1 MKRKKYAKWLSVCL
15 AAAMCV
21 SGPLTM
27 IEAEAATATVAD
39 PMKEVLAEERV
50 EEYLEEET
58 EDAECGEIPED
69 FSWMDT
75 MFEEDAEKEKMEE
88 AESGDAALVQNGE
101 PLAETASPDTIETE
115 GENSGSDPQ
124 STEIF
129 GETDQDIW
137 QTEENCPDD
146 MEVFQSPVEF
156 QDGDISQLYS
166 ASSELTEQNPD
177 VELFTAGEDT
187 NINHADSGNASGS
200 VFSDGQE
207 KTETEDNTK
216 TEDKNGTDSIGDGS
230 NPGITDGE
238 ETKSEDDLIL
248 GESEATLVLKEG
260 EDFVERLNILLY
272 KAKDLATDDHPYKV
286 IIPPGNYEI
295 KGTISMYSNMHLY
308 AVGAVMKKT
317 STKKQIL
324 LRLGNTEI
332 SEGGYNGYRNI
343 TIEGGTWD
351 CNYES
356 CANKEADGGF
366 VGFRIGHATNVTIK
380 NATFLNNLK
389 SHFIEL
395 GGVKHALI
403 TGCKFEGYWTPH
415 ETTGQECIQIDTC
428 LDEIFPR
435 YQPFDGTVC
444 TDIVIEKNLF
454 QNVFAGAGSHSMVF
468 NKPYTKIIVRNNT
481 FKNVKKRAVWFLN
494 CKDSEISGNT
504 MTNVGSG
511 IYVSPMRQTHAH
523 LLSGQ
528 TASSKQNQ
536 YSENVVVS
544 KNKITLAKPCNIA
557 GVLWR
562 GYGVYL
568 GGQEAVTPTYPIP
581 KGDYVLRGVTVTGN
595 TIKGYANG
603 IHLARTASCKVTKN
617 TISLSNPGAFTS
629 FGIYLGGSRNNEIS
643 GNVVSGASNIGIYIY
658 TTSSYKYGSTGNKVV
673 SNQVKSCASDG
684 IRISAGSHSTS
695 IDKNI
700 CTSNK
705 KYGIEIHSST
715 ITSMTYNKAIT
726 NAKYGIYCYSSTI
739 KLQKKN
745 TLQANKGTYAI
756 YFSKCK
762 GQVQNV
768 KNFSISTVKSTTKTI
783 TGTATG
789 GSSVY
794 VYVKS
799 NSKKLGSA
807 RISKNWKYTVPIKA
821 QKKGTVLLIKVYDK
835 YGNAITN
842 EKKVA

>member
-1 MKRKKYAKWLSVCL
+1 MSSKMHSRWLSILL
-15 AAAMCV
+15 AAALCV
-21 SGPLTM
+21 TGPLSAL
-27 IEAEAATATVAD
+27 EVEAAVPAAVAD
-39 PMKEVLAEERV
+39 PMKEVLSEERI
-50 EEYLEEET
+50 EEYLEEE
-58 EDAECGEIPED
+58 EDTECGEAAED
-69 FSWMDT
+69 FSWMDE
-75 MFEEDAEKEKMEE
+75 MFKEDAEKERVEE
-88 AESGDAALVQNGE
+88 AD
-101 PLAETASPDTIETE
+101 
-115 GENSGSDPQ
+115 SDPQ
-124 STEIF
+124 SAETSVNADQDTWSAPKEIQEDAEIF
-129 GETDQDIW
+129 QAPVELNDGEVSQMYNASAEVTEQDV
-137 QTEENCPDD
+137 D
-146 MEVFQSPVEF
+146 MEVF
-156 QDGDISQLYS
+156 
-166 ASSELTEQNPD
+166 
-177 VELFTAGEDT
+177 TAGEAGDT
-187 NINHADSGNASGS
+187 TQNNVI
-200 VFSDGQE
+200 
-207 KTETEDNTK
+207 T
-216 TEDKNGTDSIGDGS
+216 DGS
-230 NPGITDGE
+230 SSSITDGSTDESSSAITDGSTNGSSSAITDGE
-238 ETKSEDDLIL
+238 SSEQENEIEL
-248 GESEATLVLKEG
+248 GESEATLRLKEG
-260 EDFVERLNILLY
+260 DDFVTELNKLLY
-272 KAKDLATDDHPYKV
+272 RAKDLAADDHPYKV

-324 LRLGNTEI
+324 LRLGCSEV
-332 SEGGYNGYRNI
+332 SEGGYSGYRNI

-366 VGFRIGHATNVTIK
+366 VGFRIGHATNVTIR

-403 TGCKFEGYWTPH
+403 TGCTFEGYWTPH

-444 TDIVIEKNLF
+444 TDITIENNLF

-468 NKPYTKIIVRNNT
+468 NKPYTKIVVRNNT

-494 CKDSEISGNT
+494 CKDSVISGNT
-504 MTNVGSG
+504 MVNVGSG

-523 LLSGQ
+523 LLPGQ
-528 TASSKQNQ
+528 TANSKQNQ

-544 KNKITLAKPCNIA
+544 KNKITLARPCKIA

-568 GGQEAVTPTYPIP
+568 GGQEAATPTYPIP

-595 TIKGYANG
+595 TIKGYGNG

-617 TISLSNPGAFTS
+617 TIALSNPGSFTS

-643 GNVVSGASNIGIYIY
+643 SNVVSSATNIGIYVY
-658 TTSSYKYGSTGNKVV
+658 TTSAYTYGSTGNKIV
-673 SNQVKSCASDG
+673 SNQVKNCASDG
-684 IRISAGSHSTS
+684 IRISAKSNNTVL
-695 IDKNI
+695 DKNV
-700 CTSNK
+700 CTGNK
-705 KYGIEIHSST
+705 KYGIEIQSAT
-715 ITSMTYNKAIT
+715 ITSMTYNKAIA
-726 NAKYGIYCYSSTI
+726 NSKYGIYCYSSTI

-745 TLQANKGTYAI
+745 TLQGNKGTYAI
-756 YFSKCK
+756 YFSKCR
-762 GQVQNV
+762 GLVQNV
-768 KNFSISTVKSTTKTI
+768 RNFSVSTLKNTTKKV
-783 TGTATG
+783 TGTAAG

-799 NSKKLGSA
+799 SGKKLGSA
-807 RISKNWKYTVPIKA
+807 KVPKNWKYTVPIKA

-835 YGNAITN
+835 YGNAVTN